1 MKEKT
6 LASAIAQAMGLSSG
20 HEGIL
25 KAWDDEGKVGQGA
38 CLGDEVRRVAELR
51 RAGRVSSDGR
61 WRCCR

>member
-6 LASAIAQAMGLSSG
+6 LASAIAKAMGLSSA

-25 KAWDDEGKVGQGA
+25 KGWDDEGKVGQGA

-51 RAGRVSSDGR
+51 RAGRVSLHGR